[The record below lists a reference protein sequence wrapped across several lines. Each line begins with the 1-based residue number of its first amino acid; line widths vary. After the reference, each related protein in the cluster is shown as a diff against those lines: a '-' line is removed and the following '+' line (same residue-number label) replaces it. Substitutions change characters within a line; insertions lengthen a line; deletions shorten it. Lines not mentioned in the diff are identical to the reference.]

1 MKDIEICDSELLVST
16 GLDPCS
22 YQYFNNLWNHR
33 TVIFNSMVDATIVE
47 SVIVPL
53 KRFEEDDSDEPVNL
67 ILNTDGGSIN
77 DGLVV
82 CNIIDSYKKKLNIY
96 VLGYAY
102 SMGSII
108 LCSGNKNPNVTKYCY
123 KFSTGLIHGGS
134 KGLWGS
140 SSMVKDTYLFQS
152 KVDDMVR
159 DYIIANTNITLEEYE
174 DSECREW
181 YLTANEMKEKGLVDI
196 IL

>member
-33 TVIFNSMVDATIVE
+33 TIIFNSIVDETIVE

-53 KRFEEDDSDEPVNL
+53 IRFEEDDSNVSVTL
-67 ILNTDGGSIN
+67 ILNSNGCSVN

-108 LCSGNKNPNVTKYCY
+108 LCSGNNNPNITKYCY
-123 KFSTGLIHGGS
+123 K
-134 KGLWGS
+134 
-140 SSMVKDTYLFQS
+140 LF
-152 KVDDMVR
+152 
-159 DYIIANTNITLEEYE
+159 
-174 DSECREW
+174 DS
-181 YLTANEMKEKGLVDI
+181 
-196 IL
+196 